1 MGGNAYRC
9 DVCRDTRDRCAE
21 CRARRAA
28 ANAERRDAR
37 RAAGRCIMCGAPA
50 LVGYA
55 RCTRHLEDNRVRS
68 AAAHIAARRAASE

>member
-1 MGGNAYRC
+1 MGGAAYRC
-9 DVCRDTRDRCAE
+9 DDCRDEPDRCAA

-37 RAAGRCIMCGAPA
+37 RAAGMCIMCGRRA
-50 LVGYA
+50 LSGYT

-68 AAAHIAARRAASE
+68 AAAHVARRQGA